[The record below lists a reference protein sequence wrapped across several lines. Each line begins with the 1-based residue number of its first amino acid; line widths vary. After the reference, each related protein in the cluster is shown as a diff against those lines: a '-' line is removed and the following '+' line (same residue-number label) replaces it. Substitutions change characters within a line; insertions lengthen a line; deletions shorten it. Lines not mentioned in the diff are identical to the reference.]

1 MEGGEA
7 KSSPTR
13 RRSAVRSGL
22 VTGLSLALMS
32 GTAAAVGAVLAQKF
46 GRTAET
52 DGFLAAY
59 GVYLV
64 LVLAAQSFRLV
75 VVPDL
80 TRAAV
85 EGRLA
90 AETWA
95 YLGAFAMLAAA
106 VSVAAGLLRHPIAG
120 AITGSLPDEAADV
133 AARSLVYLVPAAF
146 AQLLAAIAASALAAR
161 DDYEIAAFSYAA
173 GGVAGLVLFV
183 LLANGHG
190 TIALA
195 WATVVNG
202 AICAAVPVGALV
214 RRGHLARAGGGDL
227 RLSRRLWRL
236 VEGSAVPVA
245 IQGLYVVCLRAVSGL
260 GVGSVTSFSYAYLI
274 AAVFVA
280 VTAASVALISSVP
293 LTRRSVDV
301 EAAAAHVVHASWLS
315 LAVVAPAAGVFA
327 LVGGRVVGWV
337 LGDAFSGDVGA
348 ELGRLVAYL
357 APWMVASVAFTVVF
371 PLLFVAGR
379 VRVLVP
385 LALLAVV
392 AHAGVAYGLRE
403 AFALEGVAVALALS
417 TFLVVGL
424 LLLSLSPRMLVLTAL
439 GLARLVLVVGAVV
452 AASFVVLGLT
462 VGGFPAAAGGLALY
476 ALALAVLRPRPLREA
491 WAYLRALH

>member
-1 MEGGEA
+1 M
-7 KSSPTR
+7 
-13 RRSAVRSGL
+13 RSGL

-80 TRAAV
+80 TRAAADGNLGP
-85 EGRLA
+85 ETRAYLA
-90 AETWA
+90 A
-95 YLGAFAMLAAA
+95 FALLAAV
-106 VSVAAGLLRHPIAG
+106 VSVAAGLLRHPIAD

-133 AARSLVYLVPAAF
+133 AARALVYLVPAAF

-161 DDYEIAAFSYAA
+161 DDYQLAAFSYAA

-183 LLANGHG
+183 VLADAHG
-190 TIALA
+190 TVALA

-202 AICAAVPVGALV
+202 AICAGVPLAALAAK
-214 RRGHLARAGGGDL
+214 GWLGGGRAAGLQL
-227 RLSRRLWRL
+227 RARLWRL
-236 VEGSAVPVA
+236 FQGSTVPIA
-245 IQGLYVVCLRAVSGL
+245 IQGLYLVCLRAAADHGE
-260 GVGSVTSFSYAYLI
+260 GSVTSFSYAYLI

-280 VTAASVALISSVP
+280 VTAASVALISSEP
-293 LTRRSVDV
+293 LTRRGVDA
-301 EAAAAHVVHASWLS
+301 EAGAAHVLHASWLS
-315 LAVVAPAAGVFA
+315 LSLVAPAAGVFA
-327 LVGGRVVGWV
+327 LVGGRLVGWV

-379 VRVLVP
+379 VRVLLPAAVG
-385 LALLAVV
+385 ALAV
-392 AHAGVAYGLRE
+392 HAAIAYGLRE
-403 AFALEGVAVALALS
+403 AFGLPGIAVALAVS
-417 TFLVVGL
+417 TFLVVAL
-424 LLLSLSPRMLVLTAL
+424 LLTTLSRRMLVLTAL
-439 GLARLVLVVGAVV
+439 GLARVVAVVGGVA
-452 AASFVVLGLT
+452 AASFVVPGLA
-462 VGGFPAAAGGLALY
+462 VGGLAAALGGLALY
-476 ALALAVLRPRPLREA
+476 TLALALIRPRPLREA
-491 WAYLRALH
+491 WAYLRALD